1 MRVTPGI
8 AAWLAILAIALYIP
22 SVAAGDATIPHVGV
36 LLPPGASSTEDG
48 LRQGLR
54 ELGYI
59 EGESII
65 IDWRRAE
72 GGYAEMPR
80 LADHLVRSQVDTIV
94 AGGDA
99 ASMAATQATTN
110 IPVVFMSGD
119 PISAG
124 LTTNLSHPSGN
135 STGIY
140 VPNTDLEAKRL
151 ELLLEVAQ
159 RARRVAYLRN
169 PSNPL
174 APRFSEKVEHAAAT
188 LGVRVL
194 PFNARNSTEVDSAL
208 KGISKKDVDAV
219 LVGGDILFLVK
230 RADIARSIHDAGVP
244 AVFPGSHTTITVHS
258 CPTA

>member
-1 MRVTPGI
+1 MRVTPEI
-8 AAWLAILAIALYIP
+8 ATWLAILAIALCIP
-22 SVAAGDATIPHVGV
+22 SVAAGDATIPRVGV
-36 LLPPGASSTEDG
+36 LLPPGSPAEDG

-72 GGYAEMPR
+72 GGYAELPR
-80 LADHLVRSQVDTIV
+80 LADDLVHSQVDAIV

-135 STGIY
+135 STGLY
-140 VPNTDLEAKRL
+140 VPT
-151 ELLLEVAQ
+151 
-159 RARRVAYLRN
+159 
-169 PSNPL
+169 
-174 APRFSEKVEHAAAT
+174 
-188 LGVRVL
+188 
-194 PFNARNSTEVDSAL
+194 
-208 KGISKKDVDAV
+208 
-219 LVGGDILFLVK
+219 
-230 RADIARSIHDAGVP
+230 
-244 AVFPGSHTTITVHS
+244 
-258 CPTA
+258 PT

>member
-1 MRVTPGI
+1 MRVTSGI
-8 AAWLAILAIALYIP
+8 AALLAILAIALCIP
-22 SVAAGDATIPHVGV
+22 SAIARDATTPRVGV
-36 LLPPGASSTEDG
+36 LVPPGGSSTEDG

-80 LADHLVRSQVDTIV
+80 LADDLVRSKVDAIV

-99 ASMAATQATTN
+99 ASMAATQATTS
-110 IPVVFMSGD
+110 IPVVFISGD

-124 LTTNLSHPSGN
+124 LTTNLSHPFAN
-135 STGIY
+135 RTGVY

-151 ELLLEVAQ
+151 EILLEVAP

-188 LGVRVL
+188 LGVRVFSL
-194 PFNARNSTEVDSAL
+194 NARNGTEVDSAL
-208 KGISKKDVDAV
+208 KGISKKGVDGV
-219 LVGGDILFLVK
+219 LIGGDICFSGK
-230 RADIARSIHDAGVP
+230 ERALLAPYMMP
-244 AVFPGSHTTITVHS
+244 AYLQYFPGSHTTITVHS